1 MAQIEIPTGAD
12 VNAILIAAT
21 HPNGVDSRARVEEN
35 TLICPDCTQE
45 ALDNAFAA
53 YDHEAYIVEQKE
65 WRDAKVSREEAS
77 KAILVLAP
85 EWKQRNLL
93 AKALVLMATHLGII
107 DSPEAAE
114 MVELWSKIDKI
125 REDSNKKEDTSE

>member
-1 MAQIEIPTGAD
+1 MAQIEIPKGAN
-12 VNAILIAAT
+12 VVWILEQAG
-21 HPNGVDSRARVEEN
+21 HPIGIDSSAGVEGN
-35 TLICPDCTQE
+35 LLIGPDCTQE
-45 ALDNAFAA
+45 ALDNAFAS

-65 WRDAKVSREEAS
+65 LRDAKVSREEAS
-77 KAILVLAP
+77 KAVIALAP